1 MDRPRKGAVSDSE
14 LLASRL
20 QNNTFLLFKQN
31 KTKRKRIKQ
40 SPQPLFPL
48 CTKNPGSLAKCPLHL
63 GDGRGPFWGKIAPEK
78 SPPKRVCPMQSSQK
92 PARSPP
98 EARNCWRGCPGHTG
112 PAPGCRQ
119 GRSPQGPRS
128 AGEPPA
134 GGRETSCSCRR
145 PGLHVPMRQK
155 EGRVKRGC
163 CEGRDPFN
171 VNMWCQNQSFR
182 RRWGAACRPASP
194 PPHDQR
200 PQHFY
205 SGVTGFPSD
214 VGRVRGC
221 WQHTWVAHAAQ
232 GGPPVTVC
240 PPEHSPPGETSG
252 GEWRG
257 AHQPADLSL

>member
-1 MDRPRKGAVSDSE
+1 
-14 LLASRL
+14 
-20 QNNTFLLFKQN
+20 
-31 KTKRKRIKQ
+31 
-40 SPQPLFPL
+40 
-48 CTKNPGSLAKCPLHL
+48 
-63 GDGRGPFWGKIAPEK
+63 
-78 SPPKRVCPMQSSQK
+78 MQSSQK

-240 PPEHSPPGETSG
+240 PPAVSTKVFGILWSSTVSLGTSLGLSDDLTNRPRLLTPSYCLSTSG
-252 GEWRG
+252 S
-257 AHQPADLSL
+257 H